1 MTPSVGQLLADA
13 GLPLAEARTLLAQSL
28 GVSRERLIAF
38 PETGVPPAA
47 AQAFGTLAGRRRDG
61 EPMAYLRGVQEFYG
75 REFRVTPEVLVPR
88 PDTETLIEC
97 ALDGLRGLTGPRVLD
112 LGCGS
117 GCIAVT
123 LKLERPD
130 ASVTATD
137 LSAAALAVAA
147 GNAAALGAS
156 IDFRHGDWYAALGT
170 DDAFDLIA
178 SNPPYIAATDDRV
191 EPAVRRF
198 EPHAALFAGTDGL
211 EALRVITGAAGRRL
225 SPGGW
230 LVVEHGDRQGP
241 AVRELLGV
249 AGFADV
255 ATHADLAGL
264 DRCTEGRWPG
274 LPGA

>member
-1 MTPSVGQLLADA
+1 MTPSVGQLLAEA

-38 PETGVPPAA
+38 PETGVSPAA
-47 AQAFGTLAGRRRDG
+47 AQAFGALTGRRRDG

-75 REFRVTPEVLVPR
+75 REFRVTPDVLVPR
-88 PDTETLIEC
+88 PDTETLIER
-97 ALDGLRGLTGPRVLD
+97 ALGCLRGLTGPRVLD

-156 IDFRHGDWYAALGT
+156 IDFRQGDWYAALGT

-178 SNPPYIAATDDRV
+178 SNPPYIAAGDPHLPGLRY
-191 EPAVRRF
+191 EPAL
-198 EPHAALFAGTDGL
+198 ALTDGANGL
-211 EALRVITGAAGRRL
+211 HHLTQLIDGACRHLRN
-225 SPGGW
+225 GGW
-230 LVVEHGDRQGP
+230 LLLEHGFDQGDAVAARLLSVGFRDVA
-241 AVRELLGV
+241 AVRDTGGHRRV
-249 AGFADV
+249 ACAR
-255 ATHADLAGL
+255 A
-264 DRCTEGRWPG
+264 
-274 LPGA
+274 